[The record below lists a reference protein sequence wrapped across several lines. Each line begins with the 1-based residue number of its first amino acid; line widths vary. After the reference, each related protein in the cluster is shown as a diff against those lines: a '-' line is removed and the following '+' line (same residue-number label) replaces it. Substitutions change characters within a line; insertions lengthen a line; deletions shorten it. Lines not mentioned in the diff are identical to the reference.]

1 MSNSDD
7 MGDLGNFRE
16 DPNAKKEKSLSDM
29 DDMSALTSVVEEK
42 QPQRRPRGAAAN
54 PAAAGG
60 FPTAP
65 GAAAPGAAP
74 APGAPPGPAGAEE
87 EMLSRFTEEPNEL
100 MPIDIGAGGGG
111 GGGEVVPPPAP
122 AAPASPAAD
131 MQAKIAGGEV
141 PIDFMP
147 KGNEP
152 EETKPQMR
160 KLADGTEVPA
170 DVAKHLFDDS
180 KNKLKKG
187 DYIDMIHK
195 VPSLKQIYIACG
207 WTQPPSE
214 EARVDVDMSLFLLD
228 KNGQTRADGDFLFY
242 NNQRAC
248 DGAVKHLGDNRAG
261 MGDGD
266 NETIF
271 IDFNGLPFDIM
282 RMTCTVTIYDE
293 KRDGLHF
300 GGVSSLY
307 VRIVNKEDNF
317 EVLRMMFAEDEIRNN
332 NSIIPFSLIREGP
345 KWFCEGLA
353 TLGKGGLMDLAK
365 SYGIIVQ
372 EDTG

>member
-16 DPNAKKEKSLSDM
+16 DPNAAKKDKSLSDM
-29 DDMSALTSVVEEK
+29 DDMGALTSVVEEK
-42 QPQRRPRGAAAN
+42 QPQRRPRGAAT

-60 FPTAP
+60 FPP
-65 GAAAPGAAP
+65 EPGAAP
-74 APGAPPGPAGAEE
+74 APGAPAGPANADEE
-87 EMLSRFTEEPNEL
+87 ALSRFTEEKDEL
-100 MPIDIGAGGGG
+100 MPIDIGSGGGAP
-111 GGGEVVPPPAP
+111 VPPAELPP
-122 AAPASPAAD
+122 AAAPTPA
-131 MQAKIAGGEV
+131 QAKVMGGDV
-141 PIDFMP
+141 PIDFLP
-147 KGNEP
+147 RGNEP
-152 EETKPQMR
+152 EEPKPQMR

-170 DVAKHLFDDS
+170 DVAKHMFDDS

-187 DYIDMIHK
+187 DYIDLIHK

-207 WTQPPSE
+207 WSQPLSE

-228 KNGQTRADGDFLFY
+228 KNGQTRVDGDFLFY
-242 NNQRAC
+242 NQQRAV

-282 RMTCTVTIYDE
+282 RMNCVITIYDE

-300 GGVSSLY
+300 GGVSTLY

-317 EVLRMMFAEDEIRNN
+317 EVLRMVFADDEIRNH

-353 TLGKGGLMDLAK
+353 TLGTGGLMDLAK

>member
-1 MSNSDD
+1 MSDD
-7 MGDLGNFRE
+7 MSDLGNFRE
-16 DPNAKKEKSLSDM
+16 DPNAKKEKSLSDL
-29 DDMSALTSVVEEK
+29 DDMGALTSVVEEK
-42 QPQRRPRGAAAN
+42 QPQRRPRNSPAN
-54 PAAAGG
+54 TGAAGG
-60 FPTAP
+60 FPPAE
-65 GAAAPGAAP
+65 GAAPGP
-74 APGAPPGPAGAEE
+74 PPVPGAPAGPGGAEE
-87 EMLSRFTEEPNEL
+87 EMLSRFSEEPDEL
-100 MPIDIGAGGGG
+100 MPIDIGGGGG
-111 GGGEVVPPPAP
+111 APIPPAELP
-122 AAPASPAAD
+122 GASPAVA
-131 MQAKIAGGEV
+131 MQAKIAAGEV
-141 PIDFMP
+141 PVDFMP

-152 EETKPQMR
+152 EEQKPLTR
-160 KLADGTEVPA
+160 RLADGTEVPVE
-170 DVAKHLFDDS
+170 VAKHVFDDT

-187 DYIDMIHK
+187 DYVDLLHK

-228 KNGQTRADGDFLFY
+228 KNGQTRVDGDFVFY
-242 NNQRAC
+242 NQQRAC

-266 NETIF
+266 NETLF
-271 IDFNGLPFDIM
+271 VDFNGLPFDIM
-282 RMTCTVTIYDE
+282 RINFAVSIYDE

-317 EVLRMMFAEDEIRNN
+317 EVLRMSFADDEIRNH

-345 KWFCEGLA
+345 KWFCEGLG
-353 TLGKGGLMDLAK
+353 TLGTGGLMELAK
-365 SYGIIVQ
+365 SYGLIIQ